1 MKKNKI
7 YRVFF
12 GPAGAGKGVQM
23 GLLKASH
30 ADLID
35 PFTMSNLL
43 TEQAE
48 RDEELR
54 VIVDAAKRAGNYV
67 LCDKAH
73 QVLCHYLGQS
83 PVLAPSSGD
92 NRMILIDGGLRTPR
106 QVNLFRQWV
115 GEGAD
120 VEIIHLALSKKLCLE
135 RIAKGAEDDPDRKGR
150 TDNAPSVA
158 ENRANIHFRNE
169 NPTIEAARRN
179 GWNVHRFDIVDD
191 QCPVEL
197 YDKVRKVLGLPKP
210 RRTTVSSM
218 EALLKK
224 KSIPFRTAFPVAA

>member
-12 GPAGAGKGVQM
+12 GPAGAGKGVLL

-30 ADLID
+30 ANLIE
-35 PFTMSNLL
+35 PFTMSDLL
-43 TEQAE
+43 GEQAE
-48 RDEELR
+48 KDKELKI
-54 VIVDAAKRAGNYV
+54 IVDAAKRTGNYV

-73 QVLCHYLGQS
+73 QVLCHYLK
-83 PVLAPSSGD
+83 LAPSFDD
-92 NRMILIDGGLRTPR
+92 NRLILIDGGLRTPR

-135 RIAKGAEDDPDRKGR
+135 RLAKGAENDPDRKDR
-150 TDNAPSVA
+150 TDNDPSVA
-158 ENRANIHFRNE
+158 ENRASIHFRNE